1 MFMPEQLVELGMMRS
16 QAKAEP
22 PLFSLESGGEP
33 AEEAVKREVL
43 TERPENLQEREDGS
57 FYKNSKIYVPQTL
70 QEEILQQYHDN
81 KLLGQFGFE
90 KTLHLLSWTPP
101 PLGGLEWERTGVG
114 GEKKLAK
121 PKGDYKNMQ
130 I

>member
-22 PLFSLESGGEP
+22 PLFSLESRGEP
-33 AEEAVKREVL
+33 AEEAVKREVR

-70 QEEILQQYHDN
+70 QGEILQQYHDN

-101 PLGGLEWERTGVG
+101 PPWWTRVGENWGGGREETGKNQGGL
-114 GEKKLAK
+114 
-121 PKGDYKNMQ
+121 
-130 I
+130 